1 LKLNLINSLFNSY
14 VKAPVTMFVDGLQVN
29 GTISSMEARAL
40 NEWGG

>member
-1 LKLNLINSLFNSY
+1 MTNIRKSY
-14 VKAPVTMFVDGLQVN
+14 VKAPVTKFVDGLQVN